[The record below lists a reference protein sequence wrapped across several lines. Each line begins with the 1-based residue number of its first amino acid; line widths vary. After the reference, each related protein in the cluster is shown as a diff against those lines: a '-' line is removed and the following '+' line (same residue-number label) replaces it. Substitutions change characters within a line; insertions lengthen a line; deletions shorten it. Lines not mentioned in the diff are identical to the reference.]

1 MLGYMVT
8 WLQNLE
14 TLDFTGV
21 SAFGLWLHLG
31 YSRLQIERIRKMSS
45 VRTEDIL
52 EEQQFFGDLWNYRKK
67 HYNGEE
73 PQEFWAALIDDAEA
87 ISRKYKND
95 YLDQMLL
102 VCVDDVENRF
112 KLATGNKY
120 YEPDMLT
127 VVYERLKKRRKEENE
142 VQKR

>member
-1 MLGYMVT
+1 M
-8 WLQNLE
+8 
-14 TLDFTGV
+14 
-21 SAFGLWLHLG
+21 
-31 YSRLQIERIRKMSS
+31 
-45 VRTEDIL
+45 
-52 EEQQFFGDLWNYRKK
+52 
-67 HYNGEE
+67 
-73 PQEFWAALIDDAEA
+73 IDDAEE
-87 ISRKYKND
+87 ISKKYKND